1 MIHAELARL
10 VVDARRRDLEREAR
24 ADALIRNSRSGDSAP
39 AQRTTREFHLVRPV
53 LRTR

>member
-24 ADALIRNSRSGDSAP
+24 ADALIRASRSGPPAP
-39 AQRTTREFHLVRPV
+39 EPGTRTEFQTIRPA
-53 LRTR
+53 LRAR

>member
-1 MIHAELARL
+1 MIHAELARM

-24 ADALIRNSRSGDSAP
+24 ADALIRDSRAARHPLGP
-39 AQRTTREFHLVRPV
+39 PTTREFHVVRPL